1 MNAFDRGA
9 VIELF
14 TELGTRLRA
23 QGHTATIYLFGGAAM
38 LLHGLRTFATED
50 IDVSFRRNV
59 EVKEIARHMAVDF
72 GLGEHWIS
80 ESGTGFIPS
89 PDRDIAA
96 AEQHFNALTVRVA
109 SVELLLAQKLT
120 AWRAKDLNDIDA
132 LLKANAIQRAQN
144 AVAIVAKYYSEDS
157 VPTVD
162 FEQIAQDVAARLE
175 KAANEPH
182 LG

>member
-1 MNAFDRGA
+1 M
-9 VIELF
+9 
-14 TELGTRLRA
+14 
-23 QGHTATIYLFGGAAM
+23 
-38 LLHGLRTFATED
+38 
-50 IDVSFRRNV
+50 
-59 EVKEIARHMAVDF
+59 
-72 GLGEHWIS
+72 
-80 ESGTGFIPS
+80 
-89 PDRDIAA
+89 
-96 AEQHFNALTVRVA
+96 A